1 LYTAKIGKGETGNMA
16 PEQFSSNEDFAG
28 EVRRLLRQIIKSN
41 QGYEEACVAFF
52 GVTSSQGGALLAL
65 PLKKTLRMNELSNGV
80 GVDKSTM
87 TRMVDQLVDKGLV
100 FRKVDEE
107 DRRLVHIGLT
117 GQGQQLNTK
126 LARALKGF
134 YKDSL
139 GEIRENERAA
149 IIRNLVM
156 LNEAIARGV
165 ENCCKRYCNR

>member
-1 LYTAKIGKGETGNMA
+1 MA
-16 PEQFSSNEDFAG
+16 PKQVTGNEDFAS

-41 QGYEEACVAFF
+41 QGYEEACVTFF

-65 PLKKTLRMNELSNGV
+65 PLKKTLRMNELSNSV

-100 FRKVDEE
+100 FRKVNEE

-117 GQGQQLNTK
+117 ELGQELNTK
-126 LARALKGF
+126 LAKALKGF

-139 GEIRENERAA
+139 GEIREDEREA
-149 IIRNLVM
+149 IIRSLVT
-156 LNEAIARGV
+156 LNGAIARGV

>member
-1 LYTAKIGKGETGNMA
+1 MAAKQVTG
-16 PEQFSSNEDFAG
+16 NEDFAS

-41 QGYEEACVAFF
+41 QGYEEACVTFF

-65 PLKKTLRMNELSNGV
+65 PLKKTLRMNELSNSV

-117 GQGQQLNTK
+117 ELGQELNTK
-126 LARALKGF
+126 LAKALKGF

-139 GEIRENERAA
+139 GEIREDEREA
-149 IIRNLVM
+149 IIRSLVT
-156 LNEAIARGV
+156 LNGAIARGV

>member
-1 LYTAKIGKGETGNMA
+1 MT
-16 PEQFSSNEDFAG
+16 PEQFSRNEDFAS
-28 EVRRLLRQIIKSN
+28 EVRRLLRQIVKSN

-52 GVTSSQGGALLAL
+52 GVTSSQGSTLLAL

-87 TRMVDQLVDKGLV
+87 TRMVDQLLDKGLV
-100 FRKVDEE
+100 YRRVDKE

-117 GQGQQLNTK
+117 GQGQQLFTK
-126 LARALKGF
+126 LAKALKGF

-139 GEIRENERAA
+139 GEIREDERAA
-149 IIRNLVM
+149 IIGSLVT
-156 LNEAIARGV
+156 LNEAIDRGV